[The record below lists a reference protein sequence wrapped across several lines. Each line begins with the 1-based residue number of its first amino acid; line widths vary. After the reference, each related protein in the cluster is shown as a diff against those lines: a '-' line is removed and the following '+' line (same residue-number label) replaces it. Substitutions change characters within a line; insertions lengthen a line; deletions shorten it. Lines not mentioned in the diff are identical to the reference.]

1 MTTTFLNT
9 KISEVE
15 NKIPHNFK
23 YIITQEF
30 IMLTAKKFAA
40 RLKQADFLNKGNFD
54 NTLTRF
60 NKRITSNKTKHLEV
74 QKKLI
79 RLKTKDLFLVRIYFA
94 SNDGSQNTLVY
105 QPTLDIRIKKNTK
118 VLIMFWIGNQREYL
132 ILNLSHYILLS

>member
-1 MTTTFLNT
+1 MNT

-15 NKIPHNFK
+15 KKIPHNFK

-30 IMLTAKKFAA
+30 IMLTTKKFAA

-94 SNDGSQNTLVY
+94 INDGSQNTLVY

-132 ILNLSHYILLS
+132 ILNLSHYILLSNIA

>member
-1 MTTTFLNT
+1 MFIKKIPDTSGLVTTTFLNT
-9 KISEVE
+9 KISEVV

-40 RLKQADFLNKGNFD
+40 RLKQADFLNKSDFD
-54 NTLTRF
+54 SKLTRF

-79 RLKTKDLFLVRIYFA
+79 GLKT
-94 SNDGSQNTLVY
+94 
-105 QPTLDIRIKKNTK
+105 
-118 VLIMFWIGNQREYL
+118 
-132 ILNLSHYILLS
+132 